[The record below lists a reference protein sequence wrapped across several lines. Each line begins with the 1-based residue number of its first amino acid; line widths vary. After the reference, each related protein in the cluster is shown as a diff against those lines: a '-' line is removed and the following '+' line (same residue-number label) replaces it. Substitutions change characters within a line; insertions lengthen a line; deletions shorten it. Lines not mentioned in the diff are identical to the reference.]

1 MAYTALNLKTGDDW
15 TEGAI
20 AHIET
25 GIAANDAAAAAAKA
39 AADGKAAKTH
49 AHKASEISDA
59 SAVGRGV
66 LTAADAAAARAAIGA
81 GTSSTDTK
89 TAAGTAAQLA
99 AGTDATQRSWTAK
112 DLIEAID
119 ARIAA
124 AAEAPA
130 GEA

>member
-1 MAYTALNLKTGDDW
+1 MAYTALILKTGDEW
-15 TEGAI
+15 SEGAI
-20 AHIET
+20 KHLED
-25 GIAANDAAAAAAKA
+25 GIAANDTAAAAAKS
-39 AADGKAAKTH
+39 AADGKAAKSHT
-49 AHKASEISDA
+49 HKAADLSDA
-59 SAVGRGV
+59 SEVGRTV

-99 AGTDATQRSWTAK
+99 AGTDTTQRSWAAK
-112 DLIEAID
+112 DLIAAID

-124 AAEAPA
+124 ANAPA